1 MGSSF
6 LSHQK
11 VKAWYI
17 SNHGLRLSVPKIN
30 CPQVFVFMMMLSAMA
45 TNDRFA
51 RNTLRQALAAH
62 SNLSPITFLVCEG
75 NHVHF

>member
-11 VKAWYI
+11 VKAWY
-17 SNHGLRLSVPKIN
+17 SSKHGLRLSVPKIN

-45 TNDRFA
+45 TNARFA

-62 SNLSPITFLVCEG
+62 SNLSPIAFLACEG